1 MKMVEAEMVPLILQG
16 GISAAIS
23 KDYAS
28 SSRESAHL
36 QDQYIRDYETNSVW
50 DYKLVATCPMPLRK
64 VQRNWVEYL

>member
-36 QDQYIRDYETNSVW
+36 QDQYIRDYETNSV
-50 DYKLVATCPMPLRK
+50 
-64 VQRNWVEYL
+64 